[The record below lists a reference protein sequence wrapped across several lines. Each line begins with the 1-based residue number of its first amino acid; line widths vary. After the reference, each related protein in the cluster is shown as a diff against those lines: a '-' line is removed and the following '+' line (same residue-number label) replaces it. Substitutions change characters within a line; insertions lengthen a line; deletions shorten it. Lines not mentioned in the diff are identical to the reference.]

1 MHIYDEQIAYHYSAY
16 RPPLHD
22 LIVAEALDDRFFRNG
37 LDIGCGTGYSCLALT
52 NHCERVTG
60 IDQSRSM
67 LDRATKHP
75 KVDYLPGTAENLPIA
90 DCSVDLVTFAGVF
103 SYLNANEAVDELKR
117 VCREN
122 ALILPYDFEVLIDD
136 LMLRFDLPSHHDDD
150 DYDHTSNPS
159 GIADVATLKQ
169 VSRSVDFQVSNEE
182 AAHILL
188 SDKSRH
194 ERLSAIFGTSDP
206 FGHVV
211 EKLAE
216 TGWNGRLQAR
226 IHYSLH
232 QLVI

>member
-16 RPPLHD
+16 RPHLHE
-22 LIVAEALDDRFFRNG
+22 LIVAEALEGRSFRNG
-37 LDIGCGTGYSCLALT
+37 LDVGCGTGYSSLALT

-60 IDQSRSM
+60 IDQSQSM
-67 LDRATKHP
+67 LDLATEHP
-75 KVDYLPGTAENLPIA
+75 RVNYLLGSGEKLPIE

-103 SYLNANEAVDELKR
+103 FYLNAEAALSELKR

-122 ALILPYDFEVLIDD
+122 ALVLPYDFEVLIED
-136 LMLRFDLPSHHDDD
+136 LMLLFDLPINGGDD

-159 GIADVATLKQ
+159 GMAGVATLKQ
-169 VSRSVDFQVSNEE
+169 VSRAIDFQVSAEE

-194 ERLSAIFGTSDP
+194 EPLSGMFGTSNP

-211 EKLAE
+211 ERLAE
-216 TGWNGRLQAR
+216 TGWDGRMWAR
-226 IHYSLH
+226 IHYSIH
-232 QLVI
+232 QLEK